1 MLEANQAHVETLRS
15 SDWFGPDG
23 FPLAFELRDPQ
34 EPFGLHNHE
43 FCEIVVITG
52 GHGLHV
58 TGNES
63 WPIVAGDVFVITGDR
78 PHDYENME
86 KLALFNILFQPELLR
101 INLLDLAL
109 MPGYHALFKL
119 EPAWRESH
127 EFKSRLHLAP
137 LDMSTVTALADRL
150 NKELTGRE
158 TGFQFMASAI
168 FMEIVGFLSRCY
180 SRCSRESS
188 QGLLRIANAI
198 THLETNYAKSVD
210 VDGLAEIANM
220 SKRSFMRAF
229 KKATGLSAIS
239 YLVRVRIAKAVDLLH
254 DKDLSIAKVA
264 HLVGYEDSN
273 YFCRLFNT
281 MMGVPPSAYRKR
293 LTKEDTQ
300 GRNLHSTTT
309 N

>member
-1 MLEANQAHVETLRS
+1 MSQAHIETLKS

-23 FPLAFELRDPQ
+23 FPIAVETRNPQ
-34 EPFGLHNHE
+34 RPFGLHNHE
-43 FCEIVVITG
+43 FCEIVVITS

-63 WPIVAGDVFVITGDR
+63 WPVVAGDAFVIAGDR
-78 PHDYENME
+78 PHTYENMDE
-86 KLALFNILFQPELLR
+86 LALFNILFQPELLR
-101 INLLDLAL
+101 INLLDLATL
-109 MPGYHALFKL
+109 PGYHTLFKL

-137 LDMSTVTALADRL
+137 LDMSTVTVLADRL
-150 NKELTGRE
+150 KGELTSRE

-168 FMEIVGFLSRCY
+168 FMEIVAFLSRCY

-188 QGLLRIANAI
+188 QGLLRIASAI
-198 THLETNYAKSVD
+198 THLESNYAQPVD
-210 VDGLAEIANM
+210 VEQLSQIANM

-229 KKATGLSAIS
+229 KKATGLSTIS
-239 YLVRVRIAKAVDLLH
+239 YLVRVRIAKSVDLLH
-254 DKDLSIAKVA
+254 DKELSISKVA

-281 MMGVPPSAYRKR
+281 MMGVPPSVYRKR
-293 LTKEDTQ
+293 LSMEDSQ
-300 GRNLHSTTT
+300 RRNLQ
-309 N
+309 